1 MTKDEEEP
9 KKQYNADQVLNYT
22 FGVALSVTFGNAWNF
37 NFSLDYFLAL
47 SAFCLGNGDMCRM
60 TTPEL
65 HDNIENKSFILTNEV
80 IMVL

>member
-1 MTKDEEEP
+1 MLIKCLITHL
-9 KKQYNADQVLNYT
+9 VLLCRLRLVT
-22 FGVALSVTFGNAWNF
+22 HETLILSLG
-37 NFSLDYFLAL
+37 YFLAL